1 MIAECRLSI
10 NGLPIDGLSIGVRLP
25 ACGGELQRSNPQSAL
40 GSLESALGSLESAV
54 GNLESALG
62 NLQSL
67 IGNRQSPIGNRA
79 WVS

>member
-10 NGLPIDGLSIGVRLP
+10 NGLSVDGLSIGVRLP
-25 ACGGELQRSNPQSAL
+25 ACGGELQRSNP
-40 GSLESALGSLESAV
+40 ESAV
-54 GNLESALG
+54 GSLESALG

>member
-10 NGLPIDGLSIGVRLP
+10 NGLSIDGLSIGVRLP

-40 GSLESALGSLESAV
+40 G
-54 GNLESALG
+54 

-67 IGNRQSPIGNRA
+67 IGSLQSPIGSRA

>member
-10 NGLPIDGLSIGVRLP
+10 DGLSIGGLSIGVRLP
-25 ACGGELQRSNPQSAL
+25 ACGGELQRSDPQSAL
-40 GSLESALGSLESAV
+40 GSLESALG
-54 GNLESALG
+54 

-67 IGNRQSPIGNRA
+67 IGSLQSPIGNRA

>member
-10 NGLPIDGLSIGVRLP
+10 DGLSIDGSPIDGLSIGVRLP
-25 ACGGELQRSNPQSAL
+25 ACGGELQRSDPQSAL
-40 GSLESALGSLESAV
+40 GSLESALG
-54 GNLESALG
+54 

-67 IGNRQSPIGNRA
+67 IGSLQSPIGNRA